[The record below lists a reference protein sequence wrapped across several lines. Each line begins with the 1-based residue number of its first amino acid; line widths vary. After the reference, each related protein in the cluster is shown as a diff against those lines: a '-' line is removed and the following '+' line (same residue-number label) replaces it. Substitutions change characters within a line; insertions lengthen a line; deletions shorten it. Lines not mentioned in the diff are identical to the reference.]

1 MATNQTYNVKRRTYN
16 SELQLITYYLQL
28 TTYNSKMK
36 LNLTLQPIRTWLKQT
51 SEPLLIAGPCS
62 AETEDQLIATAHL
75 IAKTGKAS
83 VLRAGIWKPRTRP
96 GEFEGVGSIGLQWL
110 KRAKEETGLPTAVE
124 VATAKHVE
132 EALASGVD
140 ILWVGARSTVNPFT
154 VQEIADALKGVDI
167 PVMVK
172 NPVNPD
178 LQLWVGALE
187 RINNAGITKLAAIH
201 RGFSSY
207 EKTAFRN
214 EPMWEIAIQ
223 LKTLCPE
230 LPIIND
236 PSHICGNRELIPYIS
251 QKALDMDM
259 QGLMIETHLDPSV
272 AWTDAKQQLTPSAL
286 AELMDHLTLRK
297 PEIKDKEFT
306 DKLASLRENIDKLD
320 DQIIQKIAERMQVV
334 QKIGEFKRDN
344 GVTILQVN
352 RWDQIMNKRSAFANA
367 LKLDLNFTG
376 KFLEL
381 IHSESIRKQTEIMN
395 DKPVVEEK

>member
-1 MATNQTYNVKRRTYN
+1 
-16 SELQLITYYLQL
+16 
-28 TTYNSKMK
+28 MK
-36 LNLTLQPIRTWLKQT
+36 LNLKLQPLNTWVKT
-51 SEPLLIAGPCS
+51 KNEPLLIAGPCS
-62 AETEDQLIATAHL
+62 AETEDQLLATAHL
-75 IAKTGKAS
+75 LAKTGKVS

-96 GEFEGVGSIGLQWL
+96 GEFEGIGSIGLTWL
-110 KRAKEETGLPTAVE
+110 KRAKEETGLPIAVE
-124 VATAKHVE
+124 VANAKHVE
-132 EALASGVD
+132 EALAAGVD

-178 LQLWVGALE
+178 IQLWVGALE

-214 EPMWEIAIQ
+214 EPMWELAIQ

-236 PSHICGNRELIPYIS
+236 PSHRCGNRELIQYVA
-251 QKALDMDM
+251 QKALDLDM
-259 QGLMIETHLDPSV
+259 QGLMIESHLDPSV
-272 AWTDAKQQLTPSAL
+272 AWTDAKQQLTPAAL
-286 AELMDHLTLRK
+286 SELMELLTLRK
-297 PEIKDKEFT
+297 PESKDKEFT
-306 DKLASLRENIDKLD
+306 DKLADLRTNIDKID
-320 DQIIQKIAERMQVV
+320 DQIIQKIAERMQIV

-352 RWDQIMNKRSAFANA
+352 RWDQIMNKRSTFAKA
-367 LKLDLNFTG
+367 LKLDLNFTS
-376 KFLEL
+376 KLLEL

-395 DKPVVEEK
+395 DKVNVD

>member
-1 MATNQTYNVKRRTYN
+1 
-16 SELQLITYYLQL
+16 
-28 TTYNSKMK
+28 MK
-36 LNLTLQPIRTWLKQT
+36 LNLNLQPLNTWVKT
-51 SEPLLIAGPCS
+51 KNEPLLIAGPCS
-62 AETEDQLIATAHL
+62 AETEDQLMATAHL
-75 IAKTGKAS
+75 LAKTGKVS

-96 GEFEGVGSIGLQWL
+96 GEFEGIGSIGLTWL
-110 KRAKEETGLPTAVE
+110 KRAKEETGLPVAVE
-124 VATAKHVE
+124 VANAKHLE
-132 EALASGVD
+132 EALAAGVD

-178 LQLWVGALE
+178 IQLWAGALE

-201 RGFSSY
+201 RGFSSF

-214 EPMWEIAIQ
+214 EPMWELAIQ

-236 PSHICGNRELIPYIS
+236 PSHICGNRELIQYVA
-251 QKALDMDM
+251 QKALDLDM
-259 QGLMIETHLDPSV
+259 QGLMIESHLDPSV
-272 AWTDAKQQLTPSAL
+272 AWTDAKQQLTPAAL
-286 AELMDHLTLRK
+286 SELMELLTLRK
-297 PEIKDKEFT
+297 PESKDKEFT
-306 DKLASLRENIDKLD
+306 DKLADLRTSIDKID

-352 RWDQIMNKRSAFANA
+352 RWDQIMNKRSAFAKA

-376 KFLEL
+376 KLLEL

-395 DKPVVEEK
+395 DKVNVE

>member
-1 MATNQTYNVKRRTYN
+1 MD
-16 SELQLITYYLQL
+16 
-28 TTYNSKMK
+28 
-36 LNLTLQPIRTWLKQT
+36 TWLKKT

-62 AETEDQLIATAHL
+62 AETEDQLLATAHL
-75 IAKTGKAS
+75 LAKTGKVS

-96 GEFEGVGSIGLQWL
+96 GEFEGIGSIGLSRL

-124 VATAKHVE
+124 VATARHVE

-167 PVMVK
+167 PVLVK

-178 LQLWVGALE
+178 LQLWIGALE
-187 RINNAGITKLAAIH
+187 RINNAGITKLGAIH

-214 EPMWEIAIQ
+214 EPMWELAIQ

-230 LPIIND
+230 LPVIND
-236 PSHICGNRELIPYIS
+236 PSHICGNRELIQYVA
-251 QKALDMDM
+251 QKALDLDM
-259 QGLMIETHLDPSV
+259 QGLMIESHLDPSV
-272 AWTDAKQQLTPSAL
+272 AWTDAKQQLTPAAL
-286 AELMDHLTLRK
+286 AELMDILTLRK
-297 PEIKDKEFT
+297 PELKDKAFT
-306 DKLASLRENIDKLD
+306 DKLEELRTSIDKID

-352 RWDQIMNKRSAFANA
+352 RWDQIMHKRSAFASA

-376 KFLEL
+376 KLLEL

-395 DKPVVEEK
+395 DKVAVEEK

>member
-1 MATNQTYNVKRRTYN
+1 
-16 SELQLITYYLQL
+16 
-28 TTYNSKMK
+28 MK
-36 LNLTLQPIRTWLKQT
+36 LNLNLQPLNTWVKT
-51 SEPLLIAGPCS
+51 KNEPLLIAGPCS

-75 IAKTGKAS
+75 LAKTGKVS

-96 GEFEGVGSIGLQWL
+96 GEFEGIGSIGLTWL

-124 VATAKHVE
+124 VANAKHVE
-132 EALASGVD
+132 ESLAAGVD

-201 RGFSSY
+201 RGFSSF

-214 EPMWEIAIQ
+214 EPMWELAIQ

-236 PSHICGNRELIPYIS
+236 PSHICGNRELIQYVA
-251 QKALDMDM
+251 QKALDLDM
-259 QGLMIETHLDPSV
+259 QGLMIESHLDPSV
-272 AWTDAKQQLTPSAL
+272 AWTDAKQQLTPAAL
-286 AELMDHLTLRK
+286 SDLMELLTLRK
-297 PEIKDKEFT
+297 PESKDKEFT
-306 DKLASLRENIDKLD
+306 DKLADLRTSIDKID

-352 RWDQIMNKRSAFANA
+352 RWDQIMNKRSAFAKA

-376 KFLEL
+376 KLLEL

-395 DKPVVEEK
+395 DKANVE